1 MTVAPTTGYYDSP
14 KSSVTL
20 LRHTFSFRHNSVER
34 THPRRVFSGKLV
46 NTFSPR
52 EYRDYYTLPAD
63 FATHTYRY

>member
-14 KSSVTL
+14 KPSVTL

-34 THPRRVFSGKLV
+34 THPRRLSGKLV

-52 EYRDYYTLPAD
+52 EYRDYTLPAD
-63 FATHTYRY
+63 FATHTCRY